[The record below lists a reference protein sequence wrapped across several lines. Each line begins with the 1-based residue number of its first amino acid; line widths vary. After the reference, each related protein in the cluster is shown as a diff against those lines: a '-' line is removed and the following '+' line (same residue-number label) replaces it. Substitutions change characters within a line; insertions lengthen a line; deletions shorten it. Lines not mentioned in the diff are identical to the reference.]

1 MLLPQ
6 ELKKYS
12 FNRAMR
18 GYNTAEVEEY
28 ITFVLNK
35 YEEVY
40 RENDELSRKL
50 SIAVESLAEMR
61 EREAKIAALEKAVK
75 RAAAKL
81 LAAAE
86 KKRDE
91 IVSEAAAYADRI
103 VSDAEARVEEQ
114 KAQFERMQA
123 EILTLRDTLFTA
135 YSEHIDRIEALTV
148 LAEEKDFSSPAPIL
162 ADAAEEI
169 VTLNEE
175 TEAASA
181 DEWESADV
189 YTETELEDV
198 EAEEPT
204 EEAPVMTAA
213 DEDVYTSEELSG
225 TDPFEMTEADEEGP
239 DAKTPAED
247 ELPDTDD
254 PAELLAAFLDME
266 EAAAAEDAAKVEK
279 DLFKPE
285 ESEKNEKS
293 ADVPEKIP
301 AEENPDDDALLRE
314 LHEVFASEFAAAEAE
329 DAGDADGN
337 EVLLPLQPVN
347 AFNLKDDWDA
357 AQKAAPEEEAAD
369 GAEDEPNDDENL
381 TELKRRMGLTDE
393 IKKYPGIDSF
403 EFIPEDAL
411 REDKKDNRSKKKN
424 K

>member
-28 ITFVLNK
+28 ITFVITK
-35 YEEVY
+35 YEELY
-40 RENDELSRKL
+40 RENDDLSRKL

-75 RAAAKL
+75 RAVAKL

-91 IVSEAAAYADRI
+91 IVGEAAAYADRI
-103 VSDAEARVEEQ
+103 VGDAEARVEEQ

-148 LAEEKDFSSPAPIL
+148 LAEEKDFSAPAPIL

-169 VTLNEE
+169 LSEDPAEE
-175 TEAASA
+175 NTAE
-181 DEWESADV
+181 EPQSADV
-189 YTETELEDV
+189 YTEKELEED
-198 EAEEPT
+198 ETAEVT

-213 DEDVYTSEELSG
+213 DEDIYTPEELSG

-239 DAKTPAED
+239 DAKTPAE
-247 ELPDTDD
+247 EKFPDTDD
-254 PAELLAAFLDME
+254 PAELLAAFLDIE
-266 EAAAAEDAAKVEK
+266 EAAATEDAAKVEK

-285 ESEKNEKS
+285 ESEKDEES

-301 AEENPDDDALLRE
+301 AEEKPDDDALLRE
-314 LHEVFASEFAAAEAE
+314 LHEVFAREFAAAEAE
-329 DAGDADGN
+329 DAADADGN
-337 EVLLPLQPVN
+337 EVLLPLQPVD

-369 GAEDEPNDDENL
+369 GAKDEPNDDENL